1 MIKNNQITKKTYG
14 LEARRR
20 VFLVLAIISIV
31 LFSVNFVSATTTVT
45 LNSPPNYLNNS
56 LNIVNFICS
65 GSTDSGYLNNVSLW
79 TNSTGTWHRNE
90 TVNELNYLSNFTN
103 TTTQSLS
110 YVLVKNTTIPGNGIV
125 LNYTN
130 KVWESSG
137 GSSIYLTYTYANGT
151 SVNTSV
157 QVESSSTPTQ
167 HIWTSPFL
175 YNLTAYIEVW
185 MKTVNLGGVRINE
198 GFDNITYNP
207 ISDTKTF
214 IYNLTGYTLWN
225 CEVCTNTTCSF
236 APSNYSVNYNLKEN
250 SRTVPT
256 SASQGSTQTF
266 TLNLTATDAVT
277 SAYLNYNGTRYSTSI
292 TAGAFTIISTS
303 MVIPAVT
310 ADGSATIFWE
320 LFTTYGGVNSS
331 SSTMTVA
338 TSSVDNCATN
348 KIYIY
353 NFTIRGEDNQAVL
366 NDTTGKVNV
375 QIYSF
380 DRATLITNYSTSQ
393 TANHIALCINSTFGA
408 TEKFSIDAEVEYS
421 ATNYQTEFYNIQ
433 NETLQNSYLYQNI
446 SLYDLN
452 STLAKVFKIIYK
464 DSGYKAV
471 EDAIIKVYRKYS
483 GDINTWK
490 ISEIPITD
498 YNGETTASLVE
509 NNVIYSF
516 YVYKY
521 GTLLS
526 SFENVFV
533 KCQYSS
539 IDQCTLYLNDFSS
552 VIDIEDLEDGEDF
565 NFTLDYNSTSREIL
579 CTFNIPSGSSHLI
592 SLVVKTSDSLET
604 SVCSDSITS
613 SSGTLT
619 CTVPNTFGNSTIT
632 AKIYKDGVFQ
642 SYGNIKLDQDSSSIY
657 GGSLVLLGLLM
668 LFSLIGASLSGNPVI
683 MIVSFL
689 VGIIALVSLNLIS
702 NNGFLGGTAAVLFLV
717 IAIIIILIKVGRRN

>member
-1 MIKNNQITKKTYG
+1 MSKNQFIVDKNTSQ
-14 LEARRR
+14 EARRQ
-20 VFLVLAIISIV
+20 VFLVIAIISIV
-31 LFSVNFVSATTTVT
+31 LFSMNFVSSTTTVT
-45 LNSPPNYLNNS
+45 LVSPANNTNNTLNLINFNCS
-56 LNIVNFICS
+56 ASEDTTFLTNI
-65 GSTDSGYLNNVSLW
+65 SLW
-79 TNSTGTWHRNE
+79 TNATGTWHRNATE
-90 TVNELNYLSNFTN
+90 TNLNYASNLTN
-103 TTTQSLS
+103 ISVQGITLRK
-110 YVLVKNTTIPGNGIV
+110 VKTINVDGTII
-125 LNYTN
+125 NYTN
-130 KVWESSG
+130 AIWTNTSNVYASIEYVYSNGTALNTTLQTTSSG
-137 GSSIYLTYTYANGT
+137 TP
-151 SVNTSV
+151 
-157 QVESSSTPTQ
+157 QVKT
-167 HIWTSPFL
+167 WTSPL
-175 YNLTAYIEVW
+175 QISVDYINVWGNSTATAAAFV
-185 MKTVNLGGVRINE
+185 
-198 GFDNITYNP
+198 GFDEIYYYKNASNEIFSSKNIV
-207 ISDTKTF
+207 
-214 IYNLTGYTLWN
+214 GYTLWN
-225 CEVCTNTTCSF
+225 CESCTNTTCSF
-236 APSNYSVNYNLKEN
+236 ASGNYSVKNNLKEN

-266 TLNLTATDAVT
+266 TLNITATDAVT

-292 TAGAFTIISTS
+292 IAGTYTIITTS
-303 MVIPAVT
+303 MTIPSVT

-338 TSSVDNCATN
+338 TSSIDNCSTN

-353 NFTIRGEDNQAVL
+353 NFTVKDENTLSNLGTIA
-366 NDTTGKVNV
+366 GKVNV

-393 TANHIALCINSTFGA
+393 TANHIALCVNSTFGA

-421 ATNYQTEFYNIQ
+421 ATSYQTEFYNIQ

-471 EDAIIKVYRKYS
+471 EDAIIKVYRKYP
-483 GDINTWK
+483 GDTNIWK
-490 ISEIPITD
+490 ISEVPITD

-539 IDQCTLYLNDFSS
+539 IDQCTLNLNDFSS
-552 VIDIEDLEDGEDF
+552 VINVPDLEDEADF

-592 SLVVKTSDSLET
+592 SLVVTTSDSLET

-642 SYGNIKLDQDSSSIY
+642 SYGNIKLDQEPGSIY

-668 LFSLIGASLSGNPVI
+668 LFSLVGASLSGNPVI

-689 VGIIALVSLNLIS
+689 VGIIALVSLNLIA
-702 NNGFLGGTAAVLFLV
+702 NNGFLGATASVLFLIV
-717 IAIIIILIKVGRRN
+717 AIVIILIKVGRRN